1 MGERG
6 SISLVAVGILAVV
19 GMAMLLL
26 GQLGADAVRRARA
39 AAIADVVAMAAA
51 AEPSAGAGM
60 AAANG
65 ATLASVDQRWLPD
78 RGGGAPGWGNRGSQ
92 SRVSAAEVVA
102 VPIFSNRRSRTL
114 RVVSIDPGRVSDPP
128 AAPVPAPA
136 SARQPVKVTPRE
148 YRRAVR
154 LQARKVRRVIRHIE
168 PWSVLKI
175 SLLFYMCLWVIVMLA
190 GVMLW
195 SIAVGSGTVDDTESF
210 IEELF
215 ALQEFSFNA
224 SQIFRGFAVGG
235 LVLVVGG
242 TFFNVLLCVLFNL
255 ISDLTG
261 GMRVTIIEEETAR
274 QRPRTRPPRFRW
286 PSWIPRK

>member
-1 MGERG
+1 M
-6 SISLVAVGILAVV
+6 S
-19 GMAMLLL
+19 
-26 GQLGADAVRRARA
+26 
-39 AAIADVVAMAAA
+39 
-51 AEPSAGAGM
+51 EPSI
-60 AAANG
+60 
-65 ATLASVDQRWLPD
+65 T
-78 RGGGAPGWGNRGSQ
+78 
-92 SRVSAAEVVA
+92 
-102 VPIFSNRRSRTL
+102 
-114 RVVSIDPGRVSDPP
+114 
-128 AAPVPAPA
+128 PVPSPA

-175 SLLFYMCLWVIVMLA
+175 SLLFYMCLWVIVLLA

-195 SIAVGSGTVDDTESF
+195 SIAVGSGTVDNTESF

-215 ALQEFSFNA
+215 ALQQFEFNA

-235 LVLVVGG
+235 LVLVVAG

-261 GMRVTIIEEETAR
+261 GIRVTVIEEETAR
-274 QRPRTRPPRFRW
+274 QRPRTQHRRFRW
-286 PSWIPRK
+286 PGWKVRK

>member
-1 MGERG
+1 M
-6 SISLVAVGILAVV
+6 
-19 GMAMLLL
+19 
-26 GQLGADAVRRARA
+26 
-39 AAIADVVAMAAA
+39 
-51 AEPSAGAGM
+51 
-60 AAANG
+60 
-65 ATLASVDQRWLPD
+65 
-78 RGGGAPGWGNRGSQ
+78 
-92 SRVSAAEVVA
+92 
-102 VPIFSNRRSRTL
+102 
-114 RVVSIDPGRVSDPP
+114 SIDPGRVSDPQ
-128 AAPVPAPA
+128 AAPVPAPP
-136 SARQPVKVTPRE
+136 SARQPVRVTPRE

-175 SLLFYMCLWVIVMLA
+175 SLIFYTCLWVIVMLA

-215 ALQEFSFNA
+215 ALQEFKFNA

-235 LVLVVGG
+235 LVLVVAG

-261 GMRVTIIEEETAR
+261 GMRVTVIEEETAR
-274 QRPRTRPPRFRW
+274 QRPRTRPARFRW